1 MGFTR
6 FYRVLPGFTGFYQV
20 LLGFTEF
27 YLVFTRFYWVE
38 PGFTGFYWVEPG
50 FTGFYW
56 VLPRCAALEW
66 VLLGF
71 TGFYR
76 VLPGFTGFYESPVV
90 VGGRKHF
97 VAGARCNARGHGLLV
112 AAIQQ
117 QLPERR
123 FSFSLS
129 SPFFSCCCL
138 SSFLFVFFL
147 VCLLFCSL
155 SLSLSLVALFYCPVR
170 SSSLL
175 SSDLRFL
182 FAPPSLF
189 YRVFTEFSFVDFV
202 FVSCSTKLVEP
213 PRVLAACVGW
223 KQVLPS
229 FYRVF
234 FRAARIIL

>member
-1 MGFTR
+1 MPR
-6 FYRVLPGFTGFYQV
+6 
-20 LLGFTEF
+20 
-27 YLVFTRFYWVE
+27 WN
-38 PGFTGFYWVEPG
+38 
-50 FTGFYW
+50 GFYW
-56 VLPRCAALEW
+56 VLP
-66 VLLGF
+66 GF

-76 VLPGFTGFYESPVV
+76 VLPGFTS
-90 VGGRKHF
+90 H
-97 VAGARCNARGHGLLV
+97 
-112 AAIQQ
+112 
-117 QLPERR
+117 
-123 FSFSLS
+123 LS
-129 SPFFSCCCL
+129 SSEAVNILSPALGATPAATGCWSPPFNNSCPSGASHFHSLPLFFSCCCL